1 MTVGKRKQTKSFG
14 ERIMRFYD
22 TISFPR
28 EFLLSG
34 MEVLHPHEDRTTR
47 EYMRAFYNAFYAD
60 NNERTF
66 VFGINP
72 GRFGGGAT
80 GVPFTDPVALE
91 EYCGISNT
99 FPKKRELS
107 SQFIYDIIDELGGAQ
122 QFYRSFFLTAVCP
135 VGFIRNGKNFNYY
148 DSRDFLVRSRSFL
161 LQTMEW
167 QSVCGANRE
176 RVIVLGSGS
185 NLKVFEKLN
194 SELGLFRKIEAL
206 PHPRFILQYQ
216 RKYIEQHIKNYKD
229 VFGK

>member
-1 MTVGKRKQTKSFG
+1 MGKRKQTKSFG

-34 MEVLHPHEDRTTR
+34 MEVLHPHADRTTR

-91 EYCGISNT
+91 EYCGIPNT
-99 FPKKRELS
+99 LPKKRELS
-107 SQFIYDIIDELGGAQ
+107 SRFIYDIINELGGVQ

-135 VGFIRNGKNFNYY
+135 IGLVRNGKNFNYY
-148 DSRDFLVRSRSFL
+148 DDPAFLALIKPFL
-161 LQTMEW
+161 LETVEQ
-167 QSVCGANRE
+167 QIACGANRE
-176 RVIVLGSGS
+176 RVIVLGSGA
-185 NLKVFEKLN
+185 NLKIFEKLK
-194 SELGLFRKIEAL
+194 SQFGFFKKIEAL

-216 RKYIEQHIKNYKD
+216 RKRLRQHAKKYID
-229 VFGK
+229 VFGE